1 MGVTLVWPKRVGKHS
16 ETNGMDVAFSRL
28 LAIVIEPVEKR
39 REEPRASLSFNLRD
53 LSLAKPITNHIPLD
67 DGLLGTRFDE
77 ERSETR

>member
-1 MGVTLVWPKRVGKHS
+1 
-16 ETNGMDVAFSRL
+16 MDVAFSRL

-39 REEPRASLSFNLRD
+39 RGEPCASLSFNLRD